1 MIPSLPRTPSAQPE
15 VAAATGPAGARAFAR
30 SPDPARMVVV
40 LMALVAA
47 GLQGFVLTRPGALSV
62 ARRGGAVESL
72 GAASGA
78 RGAQHE

>member
-1 MIPSLPRTPSAQPE
+1 
-15 VAAATGPAGARAFAR
+15 
-30 SPDPARMVVV
+30 MVVV